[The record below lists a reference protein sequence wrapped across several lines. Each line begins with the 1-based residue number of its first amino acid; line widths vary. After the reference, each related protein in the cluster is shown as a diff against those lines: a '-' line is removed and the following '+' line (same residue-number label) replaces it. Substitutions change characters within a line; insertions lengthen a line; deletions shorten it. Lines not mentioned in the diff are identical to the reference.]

1 MGFRA
6 LAKMLCEMDHW
17 WSLRPKKRREQ
28 IMLIP
33 QDHNRHPEMP
43 KKPLSMYMLYYS
55 ERRESIQVLT
65 FYGKVVKAISV

>member
-1 MGFRA
+1 
-6 LAKMLCEMDHW
+6 
-17 WSLRPKKRREQ
+17 
-28 IMLIP
+28 MLIP

-55 ERRESIQVLT
+55 ERRESIQVLI